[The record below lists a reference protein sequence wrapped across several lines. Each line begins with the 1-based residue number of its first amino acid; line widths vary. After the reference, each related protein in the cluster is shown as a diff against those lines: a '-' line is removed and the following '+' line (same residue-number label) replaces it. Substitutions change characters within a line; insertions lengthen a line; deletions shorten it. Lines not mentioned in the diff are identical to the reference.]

1 MSVRT
6 AFWDAS
12 ALVPLCIPAQ
22 GGSEA
27 RRLLGQH
34 KPVVWWG
41 SAVEI
46 WSAVAR
52 LGRQGDLTA
61 SQWKFAA
68 ERLSLLRLSWREVQ
82 PTVRV
87 RDLAEIHVDRYS
99 LRAADALQLAAAL
112 DWCNERPKRR
122 NFFCCERRLGEAAQ
136 QAGFSV
142 IAF

>member
-1 MSVRT
+1 MPS
-6 AFWDAS
+6 
-12 ALVPLCIPAQ
+12 Q
-22 GGSEA
+22 GGTEA
-27 RRLLGQH
+27 RRLLSQY

-87 RDLAEIHVDRYS
+87 RDLAELQLDRYL

-112 DWCNERPKRR
+112 DWCNDRPKRR
-122 NFFCCERRLGEAAQ
+122 TFLCSDRRLGEAAQ
-136 QAGFSV
+136 HAGFSW